1 MLQSPWPQGLAEGS
15 SNSSHSN
22 EVTVDRLLV
31 VKQLCDSQHL
41 HTYIHTYIHTNIHTS
56 IHTDIYTYVH
66 TYIHTYMPACMH
78 ASLPSRH
85 TSIHTRAYATDIVY
99 IDLSCETIVLIVTA
113 TVQKT
118 VTIYQQQSSW
128 QQTKD
133 KRGSNSLFWSA
144 RKREEHPGFL
154 KINFMSN

>member
-41 HTYIHTYIHTNIHTS
+41 HTYIHTYTQTYIHPYIQTYIHM
-56 IHTDIYTYVH
+56 
-66 TYIHTYMPACMH
+66 YIHTYVHACMH
-78 ASLPSRH
+78 ACIPSIPPYVHPHAR
-85 TSIHTRAYATDIVY
+85 ICYIVY

>member
-1 MLQSPWPQGLAEGS
+1 MHACIP
-15 SNSSHSN
+15 
-22 EVTVDRLLV
+22 
-31 VKQLCDSQHL
+31 
-41 HTYIHTYIHTNIHTS
+41 S
-56 IHTDIYTYVH
+56 IPPYVH
-66 TYIHTYMPACMH
+66 PH
-78 ASLPSRH
+78 AR
-85 TSIHTRAYATDIVY
+85 ICYIVY